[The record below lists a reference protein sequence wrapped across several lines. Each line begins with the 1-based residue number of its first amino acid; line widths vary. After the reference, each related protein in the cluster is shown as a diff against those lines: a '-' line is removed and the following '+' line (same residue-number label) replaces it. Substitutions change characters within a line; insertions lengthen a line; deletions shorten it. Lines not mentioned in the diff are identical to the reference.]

1 MEQAEEAERQVKRV
15 EDEIREL
22 EGDNI
27 DLQKM

>member
-27 DLQKM
+27 DFQKM